1 MAPSVK
7 ISSASANTIAAGAK
21 LLNRLSPEMAV
32 LLLRD
37 FQRANPKFAM
47 EPSYQKFVMDHG
59 DLLG

>member
-1 MAPSVK
+1 
-7 ISSASANTIAAGAK
+7 
-21 LLNRLSPEMAV
+21 MAV